1 MTGWG
6 GNAPLSERENDMA
19 KKAVINFRVEE
30 NLKIKMEQVCRGMGL
45 SMTTAFD
52 LYCRKVVAEKR
63 IPFELETKA
72 NRRQGVSCPCAE
84 ET

>member
-1 MTGWG
+1 MTKRG
-6 GNAPLSERENDMA
+6 GNAPVRKEKDMA

-30 NLKIKMEQVCRGMGL
+30 NLKLKMEQVCRGMGL

-52 LYCRKVVAEKR
+52 LYCRKVVAEKC
-63 IPFELETKA
+63 IPFEIETKTD
-72 NRRQGVSCPCAE
+72 RRQSVSCPCGE

>member
-1 MTGWG
+1 MTKRG
-6 GNAPLSERENDMA
+6 GNAPVRKEKDMA

-30 NLKIKMEQVCRGMGL
+30 NLKLKMEQVCRGMGL

-52 LYCRKVVAEKR
+52 LYCRKVVAEKC
-63 IPFELETKA
+63 IPFEIEAKTD
-72 NRRQGVSCPCAE
+72 RRQSVSCPCGE

>member
-1 MTGWG
+1 MTKRG
-6 GNAPLSERENDMA
+6 GNAPVRKEKDMA

-30 NLKIKMEQVCRGMGL
+30 NLKLKMEQVCRGMGL

-52 LYCRKVVAEKR
+52 LYCRKVVAENC
-63 IPFELETKA
+63 IPFEIETKKD
-72 NRRQGVSCPCAE
+72 RWQSVSSPCGE